1 MAQVMFGLL
10 LFNAVILERRKFGAL
25 GWNIQYQFTDGDC
38 DVCLRQ
44 APRSPLSYSPRC
56 IAARYAPSSSPVPL
70 SFAMSLGGSL
80 RQAEM
85 LVHEYETV
93 PYKVI
98 SALTADINYGG
109 RVTDDWDRRTI
120 SNLLG
125 AFVNADVL
133 RTGYCFSPSGNYR
146 SVDAADKDS
155 YLEYIASL
163 PTNANPE
170 VFGLHENADIT
181 CAQARR
187 SPLTARHALHRAAC
201 THPACLAHLTS
212 RVPGAERHDCDVQ
225 HHPRPPAAR
234 RLRGRQEP
242 RRDARRD
249 RARHRRQGARPRATA
264 RHRALALFGNS
275 RVWHRCRMSSRS
287 RRSLTR
293 TRRST
298 RSR

>member
-1 MAQVMFGLL
+1 MTPRAAHPHLSLL
-10 LFNAVILERRKFGAL
+10 CPQL
-25 GWNIQYQFTDGDC
+25 
-38 DVCLRQ
+38 
-44 APRSPLSYSPRC
+44 
-56 IAARYAPSSSPVPL
+56 
-70 SFAMSLGGSL
+70 SLGDAS

-187 SPLTARHALHRAAC
+187 VPRSPRAPRAALRR
-201 THPACLAHLTS
+201 TRASGALGASHVS
-212 RVPGAERHDCDVQ
+212 YVGAERHDGDV
-225 HHPRPPAAR
+225 
-234 RLRGRQEP
+234 
-242 RRDARRD
+242 
-249 RARHRRQGARPRATA
+249 
-264 RHRALALFGNS
+264 
-275 RVWHRCRMSSRS
+275 
-287 RRSLTR
+287 
-293 TRRST
+293 
-298 RSR
+298 